1 MMNSRRVYRNILVC
15 CFAAALCGSVG
26 VTSLAFAQFGLP
38 KLPKL
43 PKVKKSDAPQKKN
56 ENIGPMPELT
66 KIEPDSAPPGGGG
79 QIVLTGSNFS
89 VGTSLRITCH
99 DQRVTI
105 GDFKVE
111 SPTRAV
117 AHITIASGA
126 TEGPCELA
134 LEQRP
139 TTKDASGEITASP
152 GGTVEVVQV
161 KTATF
166 SISKSSPLPI
176 SVSVIYLGEGDM
188 QFMDLMMKMQKSM
201 QGSWGDSGKPLLV
214 LSHDQ
219 FKLVQGDKTVFSE
232 PASNVKEVGQMSM
245 QGQST
250 GIFRIVCKNG
260 KIYNF
265 MEGQGNSKGEAYRI
279 VKSTLGK

>member
-1 MMNSRRVYRNILVC
+1 MNWRGVHRKIVLCS
-15 CFAAALCGSVG
+15 FAAALCGLAG
-26 VTSLAFAQFGLP
+26 ATSLAFGQFGLP

-43 PKVKKSDAPQKKN
+43 PRIKKSNSTEKKV
-56 ENIGPMPELT
+56 ESAGPMPELT

-89 VGTSLRITCH
+89 VGTSLRMTCH

-105 GDFKVE
+105 EDFKVE

-117 AHITIASGA
+117 AHVTVDPHA

-139 TTKDASGEITASP
+139 TTQDSSGEITPSS

-166 SISKSSPLPI
+166 SISKSSSMPI
-176 SVSVIYLGEGDM
+176 SVSVIYLGEGEM
-188 QFMDLMMKMQKSM
+188 EFMDMMMKVQKAMQA
-201 QGSWGDSGKPLLV
+201 SWGDSGKPLLLLTHNQV
-214 LSHDQ
+214 K
-219 FKLVQGDKTVFSE
+219 FVQGDKTVFSE
-232 PASNVKEVGQMSM
+232 SASNVKEVGQMSM
-245 QGQST
+245 QGQGV
-250 GIFRIVCKNG
+250 GIFRIVCTNG

-265 MEGQGNSKGEAYRI
+265 MEGQGNSKGEAYKI